1 MPPLPSPKER
11 RRLREAKS
19 LSQAEV
25 AAEMGVS
32 RSAVRAWES
41 GRRHPRGR
49 SRVAYAH
56 LLAGLADGHAP
67 GASGTGAGRG
77 EAHPPTS
84 AATRKAAGTVAYD
97 QEAAGPEA
105 GAAGPEAGRRPE
117 AVAERDPEAAPAA
130 GVDPEDAAPAATAPA
145 AEDPDAAPDPMAAP
159 DRYAKRPVPSPH
171 TPEAAFDALCTRTA
185 PSLVRQAYA
194 LTGRPGLAEESVE
207 RAFQLAWQRWPEVAM
222 DRDPASWVRAAAH
235 EYALSPWHRFRRA
248 HRTPGTPPAEAAHRA
263 VLTVL
268 LSLPPARRRT
278 LLLYDGIGLDL
289 PETAAETEA
298 TTPTA
303 AYRLLHARRAV
314 AEALPDAEGEPEVLH
329 RHLDALGRTER
340 LRQPRPERVRL
351 GSERRARLWT
361 RAAIAFTALII
372 GATALTVRTAPT
384 RYEPAQAPGRAISGV
399 PPRMGPGPL
408 SYEDEVLREKLRAEP
423 HRGPGRLLPV
433 AG

>member
-1 MPPLPSPKER
+1 MPLPTPKER

-25 AAEMGVS
+25 AAKVGVS
-32 RSAVRAWES
+32 RATVRAWES
-41 GRRHPRGR
+41 GHKHPRGH

-56 LLAGLADGHAP
+56 LLAGLADGHSPAAP
-67 GASGTGAGRG
+67 GTGPDEAGPPKSASA
-77 EAHPPTS
+77 
-84 AATRKAAGTVAYD
+84 RKAVATVAYD
-97 QEAAGPEA
+97 QEETSAPPVGPDPAAGPV
-105 GAAGPEAGRRPE
+105 PEASPDS
-117 AVAERDPEAAPAA
+117 ASAPDSDPE
-130 GVDPEDAAPAATAPA
+130 ATAPA
-145 AEDPDAAPDPMAAP
+145 PTAFEDPDAPPDPMAGP
-159 DRYAKRPVPSPH
+159 DPYAKRPIPSPH

-303 AYRLLHARRAV
+303 AYRLMHARRAV
-314 AEALPDAEGEPEVLH
+314 AEALPDVDGQPELLH

-384 RYEPAQAPGRAISGV
+384 RYEPVPSPGRAISGV

-408 SYEDEVLREKLRAEP
+408 SYEDEALREKLRAEP

-433 AG
+433 AR